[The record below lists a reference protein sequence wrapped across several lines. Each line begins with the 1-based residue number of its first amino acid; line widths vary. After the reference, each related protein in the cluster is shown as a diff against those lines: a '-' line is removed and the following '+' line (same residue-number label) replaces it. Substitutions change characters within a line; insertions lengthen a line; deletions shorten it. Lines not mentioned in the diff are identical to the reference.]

1 MNSQSSQILAQAE
14 TPDAETAPEVNAT
27 NGTINPAPIESA
39 PVERQD
45 SLTEFWNLVQD
56 VWSYGVGGI
65 DLGDVAVAVGI
76 LFGFLIFRQIFSRY
90 VMHRIEAL
98 TAKTDNKLDDTLA
111 AALADPIRMVPV
123 VMGVFFATEY
133 LALTGTLQD
142 FATALNRSLIVGVLF
157 WGFYR
162 MVDPLSFLLN
172 RVGKVFT
179 SAMVEWMVKAI
190 KLLIALIGIA
200 TVLEIWGIEVAPIIA
215 GFGLFGVAV
224 ALGAQDL
231 FKNLIAGILILAEK
245 RFAIGEWIKVDGIVE
260 GTVESI
266 GFRSTFIR
274 RFDKAPVFVPN
285 AKLSDSA
292 VTNFS
297 RMSNR
302 RIYWMI
308 GVEYRASVAQLKQI
322 RDEIEAYLLDNSDFV
337 QPDKGTLFVRIDR
350 FSDSSID
357 IMLYVFTT
365 TTNWGEW
372 MGIKEDLAFA
382 IKDIVEGAGSGFA
395 FPSTSLYVETL
406 PGEQPESFTPPK
418 STKSG
423 VKKARAKKAAAKPGI
438 KGPAAG
444 GEGEGG

>member
-1 MNSQSSQILAQAE
+1 MNSPASFTLAQAE
-14 TPDAETAPEVNAT
+14 EPAPETQPENTPEVDMT
-27 NGTINPAPIESA
+27 SGTVNPAPIEST

-56 VWSYGVGGI
+56 VWSYGAGGI
-65 DLGDVAVAVGI
+65 DLGDVAVAIAI
-76 LFGFLIFRQIFSRY
+76 LFGFLVFRQIFSRY

-98 TAKTDNKLDDTLA
+98 TAKTNNKLDDTLA
-111 AALADPIRMVPV
+111 AALSGPIRMVPA

-133 LALTGTLQD
+133 LELSGTPQE
-142 FATALNRSLIVGVLF
+142 FATALNRSLIVAVLF
-157 WGFYR
+157 WGFFR

-172 RVGKVFT
+172 RVERVFT
-179 SAMVEWMVKAI
+179 NAMVEWLIKAI
-190 KLLIALIGIA
+190 KLLVALVGVA

-245 RFAIGEWIKVDGIVE
+245 RFSIGEWIKVDGIVE

-308 GVEYRASVAQLKQI
+308 GVEYRTSVEQLKQI
-322 RDEIEAYLLDNSDFV
+322 RDGIEDYLLDNPNFV

-350 FSDSSID
+350 FNDSSID
-357 IMLYVFTT
+357 IMLYVFTE

-372 MGIKEDLAFA
+372 MEIKEELAFA

-395 FPSTSLYVETL
+395 FPSTSLYVETQ
-406 PGEQPESFTPPK
+406 PGDKPESFTPPK
-418 STKSG
+418 
-423 VKKARAKKAAAKPGI
+423 AAKKPAKPRVKT